1 MLRKYDLDFYLLGW
15 LISIYPS
22 VLSYYY
28 FKSKWTSYADLKLTF
43 HEL

>member
-15 LISIYPS
+15 LICLYPS
-22 VLSYYY
+22 VLSYFY
-28 FKSKWTSYADLKLTF
+28 FKSKWTCYADLKLTF